1 MSAESPFNPLDKRN
15 LGQSVAEALLNQP
28 VHPLPPAPFEG
39 AGVYAI
45 YYTGNFPHYKP
56 IAVRNKGE
64 RFELPIYVGKA
75 VPQGA
80 RKGGLGLD
88 APAGTVLFRRLLEH
102 AKSVDEAENLK
113 STDFWCRYLI
123 TDDIWIPLGES
134 LLIERFKPIW
144 NQLIDGFGNHDPGS
158 GRYNQQ
164 RSPWDV
170 LHPGRAWAMKCR
182 DNNKS
187 CESLLAAIV
196 AFMEKVSRC
205 SQDDAA
211 KAKRVE
217 T

>member
-1 MSAESPFNPLDKRN
+1 MSADAPFNPLDKRN

-28 VHPLPPAPFEG
+28 VHPLPPDSFEG

-45 YYTGNFPHYKP
+45 YYTGGFPHYKP
-56 IAVRNKGE
+56 IAAANKGE

-102 AKSVDEAENLK
+102 ARSVEEAENLK
-113 STDFWCRYLI
+113 TADFWCRYLI

-187 CESLLAAIV
+187 HESLLAAIV
-196 AFMEKVSRC
+196 TFLEKVQMKS
-205 SQDDAA
+205 
-211 KAKRVE
+211 E
-217 T
+217 GE

>member
-1 MSAESPFNPLDKRN
+1 MSAEFPFNPLDKHN
-15 LGQSVAEALLNQP
+15 LGQSVAEALLRQP
-28 VHPLPPAPFEG
+28 VNPLPPSPFEG

-45 YYTGNFPHYKP
+45 YYTGSFSPYKA
-56 IAVRNKGE
+56 ISVRNKGE

-80 RKGGLGLD
+80 RKGGFGLD
-88 APAGTVLFRRLLEH
+88 VPAGNVLFKRLQEH
-102 AKSVDEAENLK
+102 AKSVEEAENLK
-113 STDFWCRYLI
+113 NSDFWYRYLI

-170 LHPGRAWAMKCR
+170 LHPGRKWALKCKENAISL
-182 DNNKS
+182 D
-187 CESLLAAIV
+187 SLLEAIKC
-196 AFMEKVSRC
+196 FSDKF
-205 SQDDAA
+205 QDS
-211 KAKRVE
+211 
-217 T
+217 